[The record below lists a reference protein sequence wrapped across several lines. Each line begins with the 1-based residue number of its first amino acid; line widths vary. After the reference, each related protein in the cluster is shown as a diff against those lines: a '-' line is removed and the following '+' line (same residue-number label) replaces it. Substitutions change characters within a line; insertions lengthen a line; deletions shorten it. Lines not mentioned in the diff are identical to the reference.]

1 MLKQELKYHFKRI
14 FIVYMLLLCAFLL
27 LSISSTHE
35 IAYDISNYTT
45 PLWTWTQHISDYFNR
60 IYTLTYFFIII
71 SGFYYILR
79 IALDYR
85 QGKTRWLL
93 LAHTQKK
100 RMLADIIIL
109 SIITIT
115 FYILSLMVMYL
126 AFQYFVSLLDSLES
140 HSSIPTTYQSF
151 SYMFS
156 TQEENLSQTLYVN
169 NYIEYML
176 SPKEA
181 YLFHTFYPN
190 SFAGLLN
197 LISCFLSFILAEVYT
212 LHILKEN
219 VQLKEALSII
229 AYIVIMTIMLVEVN
243 MRSFVFIASLTFSL
257 LFIIKLETVYT
268 YRRLKLC

>member
-1 MLKQELKYHFKRI
+1 
-14 FIVYMLLLCAFLL
+14 
-27 LSISSTHE
+27 
-35 IAYDISNYTT
+35 
-45 PLWTWTQHISDYFNR
+45 
-60 IYTLTYFFIII
+60 
-71 SGFYYILR
+71 
-79 IALDYR
+79 
-85 QGKTRWLL
+85 
-93 LAHTQKK
+93 
-100 RMLADIIIL
+100 
-109 SIITIT
+109 
-115 FYILSLMVMYL
+115 MVMYL

-219 VQLKEALSII
+219 VQLKEALLII
-229 AYIVIMTIMLVEVN
+229 AYIAIMTIMLVEIN

-257 LFIIKLETVYT
+257 LFIIKLKTVYT